1 MVRVEND
8 LEIINMIA
16 QNGIKK
22 YHDPPG
28 LKYVD
33 YDALRKCL
41 TKVRMNVGNE
51 KSVHMPRIGVGLG
64 GGKWP

>member
-1 MVRVEND
+1 
-8 LEIINMIA
+8 MIA

-41 TKVRMNVGNE
+41 AKVRMNVGNQ